1 MGMITAFR
9 AFFKALVDRKF
20 SSKVEELLK
29 EMKALPP
36 GPPPPTAAQ
45 LLAALQKEGRLLD
58 FLSES
63 LEGFGDA
70 QVGGVA
76 RGVHSGCAKVLEQ
89 YLKLEPVLPQSEGE
103 KVEVAVGFDPNQ
115 IRLVGKVQGDPPFEG
130 VLRHHGWRL
139 VSARLPEIRNP
150 EILLAAEVEL

>member
-1 MGMITAFR
+1 MGLITATR
-9 AFFKALVDRKF
+9 AFFKALFNRQF
-20 SSKVEELLK
+20 SQKVAELMK

-45 LLAALQKEGRLLD
+45 LLSALQKEGRLLD

-76 RGVHSGCAKVLEQ
+76 RGVHSGCAKVLKQ
-89 YLKLEPVLPQSEGE
+89 YLVLEPVLPQADGE
-103 KVEVAVGFDPNQ
+103 KVEVPVGFSPVE
-115 IRLVGKVQGDPPFEG
+115 IRLIGKVQGDPPFTG

-139 VSARLPEIRNP
+139 ASARLPDLKSADVLVP
-150 EILLAAEVEL
+150 AEVEL

>member
-1 MGMITAFR
+1 MGLITAFR
-9 AFFKALVDRKF
+9 AFFKATFDRKF
-20 SSKVEELLK
+20 SLKVDELLK

-63 LEGFGDA
+63 LDGFGDA

-76 RGVHSGCAKVLEQ
+76 RSVHSGCAKVIEQ
-89 YLKLEPVLPQSEGE
+89 YLKLEPVIPQGEGE
-103 KVEVAVGFDPNQ
+103 PVEVPAGFDPNQ
-115 IRLVGKVQGDPPFEG
+115 IRLVGKVQGDPPFNG
-130 VLRHHGWRL
+130 TLRHHGWRL
-139 VSARLPEIRNP
+139 ASAKLPELRNP
-150 EILLAAEVEL
+150 DILLAAEVEL